1 MSKFC
6 VNCGNEIANGMA
18 FCSGCSA
25 KVETTENTVTKVETN
40 VAQVTTVKEA
50 KEQNVL
56 SPPSKTSSIESSN
69 IEPTGKYGV
78 VSTGYFFGMMLLYA
92 IPVLGWLICLITA
105 FASKNENK
113 KHFARAILIWLIL
126 GAILSVSLFFLFSWL
141 GDVIKNLIG
150 EFSGELGIFNN
161 LQDLSGLGNLGMSG
175 DIGNL
180 EGLQD
185 IQTNGNLEGIENLES
200 IFEQFKQYE
209 NIPIE

>member
-18 FCSGCSA
+18 FCSGCGA
-25 KVETTENTVTKVETN
+25 KTENITQPNNIEQNAK
-40 VAQVTTVKEA
+40 QITTVKET
-50 KEQNVL
+50 KEQNIL
-56 SPPSKTSSIESSN
+56 SPPSKTQSVENSN
-69 IEPTGKYGV
+69 NEPTGKYGV

-92 IPVLGWLICLITA
+92 IPVIGWLICLITA

-113 KHFARAILIWLIL
+113 KHFARAILIWLII

-141 GDVIKNLIG
+141 GDVIKGAIG
-150 EFSGELGIFNN
+150 KFSGELGIFNN
-161 LQDLSGLGNLGMSG
+161 LQDLSGLGNFGMSG

-185 IQTNGNLEGIENLES
+185 IQTNGNFES

-209 NIPIE
+209 NIPME

>member
-18 FCSGCSA
+18 FCSGCGA

-50 KEQNVL
+50 KEQKVL
-56 SPPSKTSSIESSN
+56 SPPSKTPSIESSN

-105 FASKNENK
+105 FAYKNENK
-113 KHFARAILIWLIL
+113 KHCYNLTNDNTFNYIRNK
-126 GAILSVSLFFLFSWL
+126 SLCNNRSYKWRYS
-141 GDVIKNLIG
+141 K
-150 EFSGELGIFNN
+150 IFW
-161 LQDLSGLGNLGMSG
+161 
-175 DIGNL
+175 
-180 EGLQD
+180 
-185 IQTNGNLEGIENLES
+185 
-200 IFEQFKQYE
+200 
-209 NIPIE
+209 